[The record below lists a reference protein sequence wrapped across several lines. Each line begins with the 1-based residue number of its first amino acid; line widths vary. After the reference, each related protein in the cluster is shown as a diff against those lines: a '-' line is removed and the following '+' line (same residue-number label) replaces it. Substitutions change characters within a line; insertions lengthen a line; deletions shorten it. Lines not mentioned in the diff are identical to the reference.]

1 MRPLSPE
8 KRRASPPVD
17 RPTRPIRGLHAV
29 ARPALSCWPRLQ
41 DQTMLPTPPAP
52 GFDDP
57 LAIENSELLPQAVQ
71 LSGME
76 LQRELGAR
84 MAAPR
89 CQLVKICR
97 TSVRVLASAP
107 RFSATMR
114 RAAGPAGVRTRGLSR
129 EAGTGL

>member
-1 MRPLSPE
+1 MRPLSLD
-8 KRRASPPVD
+8 KRRSSSPAD
-17 RPTRPIRGLHAV
+17 RPTRPIRGWHAV

-41 DQTMLPTPPAP
+41 DQTMLPPPPAP

-97 TSVRVLASAP
+97 TSGRGLASAP

-114 RAAGPAGVRTRGLSR
+114 SPAAPAALRTAGFSR
-129 EAGTGL
+129 

>member
-1 MRPLSPE
+1 MRPPWL
-8 KRRASPPVD
+8 
-17 RPTRPIRGLHAV
+17 IRGLPAV
-29 ARPALSCWPRLQ
+29 PPPALSCWPRLQ

-97 TSVRVLASAP
+97 TRVRVLVRAP

-114 RAAGPAGVRTRGLSR
+114 SPAPPAALRTAGVSR